1 MYKLFTCIT
10 VLLITLMSGCAQNKE
25 KMVTIY
31 DFKAL
36 DNKGEEVDMAQYR
49 GKVLMI
55 VNTASK
61 CGFTPQY
68 DGLEAL
74 YQKYKEQGLVILGFP
89 CDQFK
94 HQEPG
99 SDEEIAEFCRVNHGV
114 TFPLMKKTEV
124 FGENAHPIFKYLT
137 EQVPDEKVSGLK
149 DKAVMK
155 MVDSLSKS
163 DGREEGGVRWNF
175 TKFLIS
181 KDGSVIK
188 RYAPVA
194 KPEDME
200 ADIEAMLK

>member
-1 MYKLFTCIT
+1 M
-10 VLLITLMSGCAQNKE
+10 A
-25 KMVTIY
+25 TIY

-36 DNKGEEVDMAQYR
+36 NNKGEEVDMAQYR

-89 CDQFK
+89 CDQFA

-99 SDEEIAEFCRVNHGV
+99 SDEEIAEFCRINHGV
-114 TFPLMKKTEV
+114 TFPLMKKIDV
-124 FGENAHPIFKYLT
+124 NGENAHPIFEYLKSQAPK
-137 EQVPDEKVSGLK
+137 EEYKGLK
-149 DKAVMK
+149 AKATHTMLK
-155 MVDSLSKS
+155 GISTSAQK
-163 DGREEGGVRWNF
+163 EGDILWNF

-188 RYAPVA
+188 RFPPVA
-194 KPEDME
+194 KPEEME

>member
-114 TFPLMKKTEV
+114 TFPLMKKTDV

>member
-1 MYKLFTCIT
+1 MNKSIISAVVGLF
-10 VLLITLMSGCAQNKE
+10 LMMTACTQNTKE
-25 KMVTIY
+25 MTTIY

-36 DNKGEEVDMAQYR
+36 NNKGEEVDMAQYR

-74 YQKYKEQGLVILGFP
+74 YKKYKEQGLVILGFP

-99 SDEEIAEFCRVNHGV
+99 SDEEIAEFCRINHGV
-114 TFPLMKKTEV
+114 TFPLMKKIDV
-124 FGENAHPIFKYLT
+124 FGENAHPIFTYLCA
-137 EQVPDEKVSGLK
+137 QVHEEDVHGLK
-149 DKAVMK
+149 DKATMLL
-155 MVDSLSKS
+155 VDSLSKAE
-163 DGREEGGVRWNF
+163 GRKEGEIRWNF

-188 RYAPVA
+188 RFAPVA
-194 KPEDME
+194 KPEEME
-200 ADIEAMLK
+200 VEKEAMLK